1 MVKSEGKISWKM
13 DMVVGQRADVSEL
26 KSLIIAAF
34 VVAPIHKYELADGV
48 WMVLLS
54 HFHEFLI
61 SKTRTGVKIAL

>member
-1 MVKSEGKISWKM
+1 M

-48 WMVLLS
+48 
-54 HFHEFLI
+54 
-61 SKTRTGVKIAL
+61 